1 MLVFKQ
7 LFTFFESMLF
17 HCNLSKIQATEEY
30 YPVPGS
36 DDGRIIHFL
45 RHAGHADPTVR
56 PGANVIK
63 LFTAVVYGFP

>member
-7 LFTFFESMLF
+7 LFTFFESTLF
-17 HCNLSKIQATEEY
+17 RCNLFIVQATEEY

-45 RHAGHADPTVR
+45 GHAGHADPAVR
-56 PGANVIK
+56 PG
-63 LFTAVVYGFP
+63 VVVPA